1 MYSGYRFQGVGGGS
15 RMFYFVFDRTRPDR
29 KDGGR
34 FDDPYHAVVIHAME
48 KGEYAVTDATNMGD
62 KPAKTWDDVIKLLPA
77 ELGNK
82 LKGLQSLFKYIP
94 PSGEEIAQAA
104 MKGKRLSFE
113 QFAELSYADK
123 KTYVQANASNRNII
137 DSNIFKSLDLDL
149 KNECINF
156 GRICT
161 FDELKSNVGLLKRYP
176 DFRFTRYPKEPLP
189 YPFIPYLKDDLQQ
202 KYLVEFEDEYLTFD
216 EIEKYFSDTTVKKY
230 IDKQIKKFGFLPPE
244 AEKFMSS
251 AQKKIYN
258 LYSISFKDISYS
270 TNPDIENS
278 TMAPLR
284 LVSVAPISA
293 KTYNDLPSQERKLYL
308 ELVDKL
314 FEQGNGVEKHSDFF
328 MGVPQMIQINN
339 KIFMLC
345 PSSNNSDVFT
355 LIDENGKTIK
365 DNIYTLEIYK
375 NGKEIEYDSTPAGS
389 IYKISGQR
397 TWYLPRTEY
406 DSVKLLDDDGEEIR
420 FDMNNLEENN
430 ELVRKFQKLAGIQ
443 TENETKPVTAPPT
456 TKPGVTPKRRTLTPP
471 KPAPKTNPKALSE
484 EDKQEMIG
492 KIVQRFKKLHQ

>member
-1 MYSGYRFQGVGGGS
+1 
-15 RMFYFVFDRTRPDR
+15 
-29 KDGGR
+29 
-34 FDDPYHAVVIHAME
+34 
-48 KGEYAVTDATNMGD
+48 
-62 KPAKTWDDVIKLLPA
+62 
-77 ELGNK
+77 
-82 LKGLQSLFKYIP
+82 
-94 PSGEEIAQAA
+94 
-104 MKGKRLSFE
+104 
-113 QFAELSYADK
+113 
-123 KTYVQANASNRNII
+123 
-137 DSNIFKSLDLDL
+137 
-149 KNECINF
+149 
-156 GRICT
+156 
-161 FDELKSNVGLLKRYP
+161 
-176 DFRFTRYPKEPLP
+176 
-189 YPFIPYLKDDLQQ
+189 
-202 KYLVEFEDEYLTFD
+202 
-216 EIEKYFSDTTVKKY
+216 
-230 IDKQIKKFGFLPPE
+230 
-244 AEKFMSS
+244 
-251 AQKKIYN
+251 
-258 LYSISFKDISYS
+258 
-270 TNPDIENS
+270 
-278 TMAPLR
+278 MAPLR

-293 KTYNDLPSQERKLYL
+293 KTYNDLSSQERKLYL
-308 ELVDKL
+308 ELVGKL

-406 DSVKLLDDDGEEIR
+406 DSIKLLDDDGEEIR

-471 KPAPKTNPKALSE
+471 KEAPKKRPAKAISE
-484 EDKQEMIG
+484 EQTQEILK